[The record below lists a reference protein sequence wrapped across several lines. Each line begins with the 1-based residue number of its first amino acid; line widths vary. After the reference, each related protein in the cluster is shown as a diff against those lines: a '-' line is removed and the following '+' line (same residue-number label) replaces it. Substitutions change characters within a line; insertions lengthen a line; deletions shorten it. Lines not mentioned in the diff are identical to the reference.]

1 MSCGHSNSQ
10 NSQSIDSY
18 GVSNER
24 SFKTLQ
30 ERSFKVLVVGEKKD
44 NVYAIASLLQS
55 HSYQGKNR
63 HKRFSKNLRFVESIS
78 Y

>member
-1 MSCGHSNSQ
+1 MYLCAFCTSMLKKMSYSHSYSQ
-10 NSQSIDSY
+10 NSQSTGSY
-18 GVSNER
+18 GTSNER

-44 NVYAIASLLQS
+44 DVYAIASLLQS

-63 HKRFSKNLRFVESIS
+63 H
-78 Y
+78 